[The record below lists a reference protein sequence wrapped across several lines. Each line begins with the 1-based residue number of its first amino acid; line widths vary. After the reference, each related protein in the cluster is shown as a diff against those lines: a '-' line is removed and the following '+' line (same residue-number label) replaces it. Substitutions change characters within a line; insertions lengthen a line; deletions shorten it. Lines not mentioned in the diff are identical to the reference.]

1 MLFLLFILFACI
13 IFGMSIFSSI
23 GVSVFGYSMLHGI
36 SLNSLLQQMVRGID
50 SFVLVSVPAF
60 ILAGNIMNGGGIT
73 KRLFHFADC
82 LVGSIKG
89 GLAHT
94 NVLCSLIF
102 AGMSGSA
109 IADAGGL
116 GSIEIKAMKDNGYP
130 AEFST
135 AVTAA
140 SSIIGPIIPPSI
152 PAVMF
157 AASGCVS
164 VGRLFMAGFMPGLL
178 LAVGM
183 MIMIYIISVKRNY
196 GRSQRASLKEILVS
210 FKQAFWALLTPVIL
224 LGGIFLGIVTP
235 TEAAGIAVVYA
246 LIVSKFVYKELTLKR
261 LYHIILESMIT
272 SAIVGIII
280 AVSFGLSYVLTLSQ
294 VPQHMALYISGLTS
308 NPIIILLIMNV
319 VFFIL
324 GMFMD
329 PTASILIVTPILMP
343 IVNAVGIDPIHFG
356 IVMIL
361 NLMIGMLT
369 PPVGMCLYTVASI
382 GNVTVERLIKEML
395 PFYVLLI
402 VVLMI
407 VTFFPQVTLFLPNL
421 LMGQA

>member
-1 MLFLLFILFACI
+1 MLILLILLLVCI
-13 IFGMSIFSSI
+13 VLGMSIFSAI
-23 GVSVFGYSMLHGI
+23 GVSVLGFSILNDV
-36 SLNSLLQQMVRGID
+36 SLNSLLQQMIRGIN

-82 LVGSIKG
+82 MVGSIKG

-135 AVTAA
+135 AVTAT

-164 VGRLFMAGFMPGLL
+164 VGRLFMAGVVPGVVM
-178 LAVGM
+178 AVGM
-183 MIMIYIISVKRNY
+183 MVMIYVMAVKRNY
-196 GRSQRASLKEILVS
+196 GRSIRATFKEKVS
-210 FKQAFWALLTPVIL
+210 AFFSAFWALLTPVIL
-224 LGGIFLGIVTP
+224 LGGIFFGIVTP
-235 TEAAGIAVVYA
+235 TEAAGIAVIYA

-261 LYHIILESMIT
+261 LYKIILESMIT
-272 SAIVGIII
+272 SAVVGIII

-294 VPQHMALYISGLTS
+294 IPQQMAAYITGLTS
-308 NPIIILLIMNV
+308 NPLIILLIMNI

-343 IVNAVGIDPIHFG
+343 IVNSVGIDPIHFG

-382 GNVTVERLIKEML
+382 GDITVERLIKEMM
-395 PFYVLLI
+395 PFYLLLLI
-402 VVLMI
+402 VLMI
-407 VTFFPQVTLFLPNL
+407 VTFFPQITLFLPNL
-421 LMGQA
+421 LMGKA

>member
-1 MLFLLFILFACI
+1 MIILFILLLVCI
-13 IFGMSIFSSI
+13 VLGMSIFSSI
-23 GVSVFGYSMLHGI
+23 GVSVFGYAMLNDV
-36 SLNSLLQQMVRGID
+36 SLNSLIQQMIRGID

-82 LVGSIKG
+82 MVGSIKG

-130 AEFST
+130 PEFST
-135 AVTAA
+135 AVTAT

-164 VGRLFMAGFMPGLL
+164 VGRLFMAGFIPGLVM
-178 LAVGM
+178 AVGM
-183 MIMIYIISVKRNY
+183 MIMIYVMAVKRNY
-196 GRSQRASLKEILVS
+196 GRSTRATFKEKVS
-210 FKQAFWALLTPVIL
+210 SFFSAFWALLTPVIL

-261 LYHIILESMIT
+261 LYKIILESMIT
-272 SAIVGIII
+272 SAVVGIII
-280 AVSFGLSYVLTLSQ
+280 AMSFGLSYVLTISQ
-294 VPQHMALYISGLTS
+294 VPQKMAAYITGLTS
-308 NPIIILLIMNV
+308 NPLIILMIMNV

-329 PTASILIVTPILMP
+329 PTASILIITPILMP
-343 IVNAVGIDPIHFG
+343 IVSSVGIDPIHFG

-382 GNVTVERLIKEML
+382 GNVTVDRLIKEMM
-395 PFYVLLI
+395 PFYLLLLI
-402 VVLMI
+402 VLMI
-407 VTFFPQVTLFLPNL
+407 VTFFPQITLFLPNL
-421 LMGQA
+421 LMGKA